1 MSKQL
6 DIVLHPDPILRK
18 QSEEINLEKIQDP
31 EFQLWLKDLEETM
44 VKKDGAGLA
53 APQVGKNLRVFVIAH
68 EGKNIFFINPKITKK
83 SWGKIIDDEGCLSVL
98 DKKGEIIYAKV
109 ARHKKINCSYYDEK
123 GKLKKIQADKFLARV
138 IQHENDHLDG
148 VLFID
153 RIEK

>member
-1 MSKQL
+1 MPKQL
-6 DIVLHPDPILRK
+6 NIILHPDPILRK
-18 QSEEINLEKIQDP
+18 KSAEVDLEKIQEP
-31 EFQLWLKDLEETM
+31 EFQAWLKDLEETM

-53 APQVGKNLRVFVIAH
+53 APQVGKNLKVFVIAH

-138 IQHENDHLDG
+138 IQHESDHLDG
-148 VLFID
+148 ILFID